1 MELEI
6 TGKNE
11 NKTLQKQQVE
21 LKTKNA
27 IITPSR
33 KELRP
38 KIAAMLNAKENLV
51 VIGKIEHEYG
61 NRESTIFVDIYENE
75 EAMKKSAQYLINR
88 DQGKKKDAKEETPAP
103 KAEGEEAK
111 PAEGKAETKPEKAA
125 EAKPKAEEK
134 PAKAEAKAGEK
145 PAEAK
150 PEEKP
155 AEAKAEEKEKPAEE
169 KPKEGKD
176 EKKEGDK

>member
-75 EAMKKSAQYLINR
+75 EAMKKSAKHLINR
-88 DQGKKKDAKEETPAP
+88 DRGKKKGEKEETP
-103 KAEGEEAK
+103 
-111 PAEGKAETKPEKAA
+111 
-125 EAKPKAEEK
+125 AKPKAEEK
-134 PAKAEAKAGEK
+134 
-145 PAEAK
+145 
-150 PEEKP
+150 
-155 AEAKAEEKEKPAEE
+155 
-169 KPKEGKD
+169 
-176 EKKEGDK
+176 KEGDK